1 MSTPSWLWHLGH
13 VPGYLVLAIHVALQ
27 VFFIGRALLRPE
39 REPAA
44 RMAWVVVILVAPV
57 VGLVLYVLFGEPNI
71 GRRRIARLR
80 AALARLPAFDTL
92 ATHEGEGE
100 AAFIVPNRLAPLFRV
115 GESISG
121 FPVVGGNT
129 GALMASSDAAIDAMI
144 ADIDAATE
152 HVHLMFY
159 IWLPDGNGLKMVEAV
174 KRAARRGVPVRA
186 MADDLGS
193 RLLIRSP
200 HWKDM
205 AAAGVRVAAALP
217 VGFPLSRPLK
227 GRIDMR
233 NHRKILVVDN
243 RVTYCGS
250 QNCADPA
257 FAIKAKYAP
266 WVDAMMRFEGPIVRQ
281 NQHLFASDW
290 MAHTSEDLSALVAEP
305 VGPLGDGFPAQVI
318 GTSAATRPSAMPE
331 MFEALMYAA
340 RREMVATTPYYVPD
354 EPIQAAL
361 CASARR
367 GVATTL
373 ILPARN
379 DSWIVAAASHSYYG
393 QLLEAGVRIFEFLP
407 GLLHTKSLIIDG
419 EVTLIG
425 SANMDRRSFE
435 LNSENNI
442 LLFDKALSRAMRARQ
457 DEYIAQS
464 KEVDR
469 AEVEAWSLYARLRNN
484 AIAMFGPVL

>member
-257 FAIKAKYAP
+257 FAIEAKYAP
-266 WVDAMMRFEGPIVRQ
+266 WIDAMMRFEGPIVRQ